1 MKWTAKAPRD
11 GDLRDRVARLDLRAE
26 DEMDQVFLCVLN
38 DCFQSG
44 NWLDVHRKFVRAWRQ
59 HERNKEQGK

>member
-1 MKWTAKAPRD
+1 MKWTVKAPRG
-11 GDLRDRVARLDLRAE
+11 GDVRDLVARLDLRAA

-38 DCFQSG
+38 ECFSTG
-44 NWLDVHRKFVRAWRQ
+44 DWRDVHRKFVRKWRQ